1 MLTIAKDELK
11 CALEDRT
18 MFRGFTGTNNT
29 GKESS
34 FYISPIPTPP
44 LGRTGKIDHIEIISK
59 RKQTT
64 PDDSEQ
70 QKYSLEWFQSKMRE
84 KSPSPATSSMS
95 FIRHNSAPVG
105 EASKNSGTCLMQ
117 QFERLQ
123 MADDANQQEKQ
134 ELQIS
139 NKSERTK
146 QKNIMN
152 IDDLTRQL
160 EDISKFS
167 LEWFEIKRE
176 IEVIKR
182 RRDRTK
188 QQHSDFRRSI

>member
-1 MLTIAKDELK
+1 MQRIMLSNQDCSLLLK
-11 CALEDRT
+11 T
-18 MFRGFTGTNNT
+18 MFRGFTGTNDAGKA

-34 FYISPIPTPP
+34 YFISPIPTPP
-44 LGRTGKIDHIEIISK
+44 LGRTGKIRH
-59 RKQTT
+59 
-64 PDDSEQ
+64 
-70 QKYSLEWFQSKMRE
+70 
-84 KSPSPATSSMS
+84 SSA
-95 FIRHNSAPVG
+95 APVG
-105 EASKNSGTCLMQ
+105 GASKNSGTCVRQ

-123 MADDANQQEKQ
+123 MADDDANQQENQ
-134 ELQIS
+134 ELVQIS
-139 NKSERTK
+139 NKSERKMQQNMT
-146 QKNIMN
+146 

-188 QQHSDFRRSI
+188 QHHSDFRRSI

>member
-1 MLTIAKDELK
+1 
-11 CALEDRT
+11 
-18 MFRGFTGTNNT
+18 MFRGFTGTNYA

-34 FYISPIPTPP
+34 FCISSIPTPP
-44 LGRTGKIDHIEIISK
+44 LGQTGKIDHIEIISK
-59 RKQTT
+59 RKHTRS

-70 QKYSLEWFQSKMRE
+70 EKYSLEWFQSKIRE
-84 KSPSPATSSMS
+84 KSPSPATSSKS
-95 FIRHNSAPVG
+95 FIRHNSAPLG

-123 MADDANQQEKQ
+123 MADDANQHEKQ

-146 QKNIMN
+146 QQNMNID

-188 QQHSDFRRSI
+188 QHHSDFRRSI